1 LTPSIQIDQLTKEG
15 PISTA
20 EGGRHTTYPTAS
32 STYLSIGRPRKAQHG
47 GALRKILV
55 EKLSDPLMG
64 PVQCLGS
71 YIYTTDVKRNELNS
85 HFLLLG
91 VIALFKDISSCSKSR
106 WIEPLSKKETKNK
119 TSEAG
124 IDLSFTAHSTRSAA
138 ASQAVA
144 QGVTIGP
151 ILPAGDWAAEST
163 LTNSHPHKNILIYR
177 SRGLF

>member
-1 LTPSIQIDQLTKEG
+1 MTLLALVSFLRVSELNSILRQSLRFSNSG
-15 PISTA
+15 VC
-20 EGGRHTTYPTAS
+20 
-32 STYLSIGRPRKAQHG
+32 LSLGRPRKAQHS
-47 GALRKILV
+47 GALRTILV
-55 EKLSDPLMG
+55 DKLSDPLLY

-138 ASQAVA
+138 ASQAIA

>member
-1 LTPSIQIDQLTKEG
+1 
-15 PISTA
+15 
-20 EGGRHTTYPTAS
+20 
-32 STYLSIGRPRKAQHG
+32 
-47 GALRKILV
+47 
-55 EKLSDPLMG
+55 
-64 PVQCLGS
+64 
-71 YIYTTDVKRNELNS
+71 
-85 HFLLLG
+85 LG

-124 IDLSFTAHSTRSAA
+124 IDLSFTVHSTRSAA
-138 ASQAVA
+138 TSQAVA

-163 LTNSHPHKNILIYR
+163 LTNSHPHTNIRIYR